1 MPCPQQTWL
10 RELDFEKMFLFQKP
24 TFLYNLCNLWPF
36 SGTACGSMKEGR
48 NVQIFTRKLLTY
60 FQLPIETAVGT

>member
-1 MPCPQQTWL
+1 
-10 RELDFEKMFLFQKP
+10 
-24 TFLYNLCNLWPF
+24 
-36 SGTACGSMKEGR
+36 MKEGR